1 MKYFLIILIIYKF
14 AFTYAYADIINK
26 IEVKNNNRITKET
39 IITFGNIEL
48 GKDYNQEQLNNV
60 LIDLYSTNFFSDIKF
75 DVQGDVLVVEV
86 EERKIIQQIVL
97 NGVPAEKTKKA
108 NGGIMRKML
117 RAGDDPRDFEDE
129 VDVQE
134 TDVDV
139 IELMKDQGIP
149 MGEQVKSRKEGI
161 MQMAGET
168 PEEERDMEFNIELK
182 EFLNENPGAT
192 VDDFIKIK
200 MLEAKLRREARDEIL
215 ARITLAGGS
224 FPDLSKDGEI
234 TQETKSMIFVKGKIF
249 NNQNKKISTF
259 SGILKKIRS
268 K

>member
-1 MKYFLIILIIYKF
+1 M
-14 AFTYAYADIINK
+14 
-26 IEVKNNNRITKET
+26 E
-39 IITFGNIEL
+39 
-48 GKDYNQEQLNNV
+48 
-60 LIDLYSTNFFSDIKF
+60 
-75 DVQGDVLVVEV
+75 
-86 EERKIIQQIVL
+86 EERYEDVIDAYVKGVGVEPGETLTDYIKRNNIKIMD
-97 NGVPAEKTKKA
+97 PEPRDEKMG
-108 NGGIMRKML
+108 GGIMRKML

-129 VDVQE
+129 VEESDI
-134 TDVDV
+134 DV

-149 MGEQVKSRKEGI
+149 MGEQVKSKKEGI

-234 TQETKSMIFVKGKIF
+234 TQEDILIGRGVIPEPKRSGGIA
-249 NNQNKKISTF
+249 
-259 SGILKKIRS
+259 GILGV
-268 K
+268 

>member
-1 MKYFLIILIIYKF
+1 MDENTKLEMS
-14 AFTYAYADIINK
+14 K
-26 IEVKNNNRITKET
+26 IVKQLMDEEGFEFGEAVKEAM
-39 IITFGNIEL
+39 
-48 GKDYNQEQLNNV
+48 
-60 LIDLYSTNFFSDIKF
+60 
-75 DVQGDVLVVEV
+75 
-86 EERKIIQQIVL
+86 RRM
-97 NGVPAEKTKKA
+97 EKTKKA

-129 VDVQE
+129 VQE

-149 MGEQVKSRKEGI
+149 MGEQVKSKKEGI
-161 MQMAGET
+161 MQMAGDSA
-168 PEEERDMEFNIELK
+168 EEERDLEFGIELN

-200 MLEAKLRREARDEIL
+200 MLEAKLKREARDEIL

-234 TQETKSMIFVKGKIF
+234 TQEDILIGRGVIPEPKRSGGIA
-249 NNQNKKISTF
+249 
-259 SGILKKIRS
+259 GILGV
-268 K
+268 

>member
-1 MKYFLIILIIYKF
+1 MDENTKLEMSKIVKQLMDEEGFEFGEAVKEAMK
-14 AFTYAYADIINK
+14 
-26 IEVKNNNRITKET
+26 RM
-39 IITFGNIEL
+39 
-48 GKDYNQEQLNNV
+48 
-60 LIDLYSTNFFSDIKF
+60 
-75 DVQGDVLVVEV
+75 
-86 EERKIIQQIVL
+86 
-97 NGVPAEKTKKA
+97 EKTKKA

-234 TQETKSMIFVKGKIF
+234 TQEDILIGRGVLPEPKRSGGIA
-249 NNQNKKISTF
+249 
-259 SGILKKIRS
+259 GILGV
-268 K
+268 